1 MNKNIFSFPFFLV
14 LERSIFYTHESCMT
28 SDSYFDNVYEGGSY
42 ERMTQYCLTNFYELC
57 TDKLTIK
64 ILHFTHSLSLLAFGL
79 RSKCSICS
87 RRFES
92 RRWFAKNGQALSN
105 GFLDIDRDHPS
116 ILGPV
121 SWIISTLQCRR
132 DWSTPVFFGK
142 REPIHIILNLYENF
156 LFLLHHIA
164 DRDRE

>member
-1 MNKNIFSFPFFLV
+1 
-14 LERSIFYTHESCMT
+14 MT
-28 SDSYFDNVYEGGSY
+28 SDSYFDSVYEGGSY
-42 ERMTQYCLTNFYELC
+42 ERMTQYCLTDFYELC
-57 TDKLTIK
+57 TDKLIIK
-64 ILHFTHSLSLLAFGL
+64 TLHFTHSLSLLAFGL

-92 RRWFAKNGQALSN
+92 RRWFVKNGQALSN